1 MSQLLHVVFRVGET
15 DYAVPAGEVAMMESW
30 AGATPVPGAPRYVA
44 GLVQVRGEVVPVVDM
59 RVRFGLPPVEES
71 LDTRVLVISD
81 DQRKVGLKVDR
92 AREVVRIDEETL
104 CDPPEE
110 LARTSARFV
119 RAIAQTDDRLLM
131 VIDGARVIGAE
142 EELDG

>member
-15 DYAVPAGEVAMMESW
+15 DYAVPAGEVVMMETW
-30 AGATPVPGAPRYVA
+30 GGATPVPGAPRHVA

-59 RVRFGLPPVEES
+59 RVRFGLPPVEAS
-71 LDTRVLVISD
+71 LDTRVLVICD
-81 DQRKVGLKVDR
+81 EARKVGLKVDR
-92 AREVVRIDEETL
+92 AREVVRIDEEAL
-104 CDPPEE
+104 REPPEE

-119 RAIAQTDDRLLM
+119 RSIAQTDDRLLM

-142 EELDG
+142 EVPDG